1 MNTQDPAPR
10 MRRALIGV
18 GAVAATALLAA
29 GCGSS
34 DDSTSATSADTT
46 VSTASGSNTL
56 AYTIGD
62 SGCQPG
68 VASVAAGPVN
78 FEITNDGSEDVTEL
92 YVKDGET
99 TLAERE
105 NILDGKTATLSVN
118 LEEGDYTIFC
128 PNAEDPGSEL
138 TVTPGSGGSGATE
151 TAQDAVDTYRAYVE
165 ENTRELVAATKPFV
179 AAVVAGEVAK
189 AKSLYPAAR
198 IPYERIE
205 PVAESFGDLDPKI
218 DAREGDVPKKDFGG
232 FHRIEKALWVEN
244 TTEGMAPV
252 AKQLLVD
259 CKDLANRA
267 SKLKLQAAQI
277 ANGANGLLDEV
288 SASKITGEEERY
300 SHIDLVDFEANVDGS
315 NVAFQ
320 TVQPILAQTD
330 PKLSQEITDRFDA
343 VTKALEPYRDGDS
356 FVLYTELTKSDTRKL
371 SQVIDALAE
380 PLSKVAAQIVQ

>member
-205 PVAESFGDLDPKI
+205 PVAESFGDLDPRI
-218 DAREGDVPKKDFGG
+218 DAREGDVPDSQFQG
-232 FHRIEKALWVEN
+232 FHRIEKAIYVGN
-244 TTEGMAPV
+244 TLDGMAPV
-252 AKQLLVD
+252 AKQLLADVEELD
-259 CKDLANRA
+259 ERA
-267 SKLKLQAAQI
+267 ATIKLQAAQI

-288 SASKITGEEERY
+288 SASKVTGEEERY
-300 SHIDLVDFEANVDGS
+300 SHIDLVDFDANVEGS
-315 NVAFQ
+315 RAAFDS
-320 TVQPILAQTD
+320 VEPLLSETD
-330 PKLSQEITDRFDA
+330 PALAKEIEKRFAA
-343 VTKALEPYRDGDS
+343 VEKALDPYREGDS
-356 FVLYTELTKSDTRKL
+356 FVLYTELDRSDTRQL
-371 SQVIDALAE
+371 SLVIDALAE
-380 PLSKVAAQIVQ
+380 PLSEVAAKIVQ